1 MEKTSPS
8 QDADRQ
14 QPTAGSSGAGTGLRR
29 RKAIQKW
36 LVRLGGLVLVSAI
49 VLLVLITDAQPTVDE
64 RPAPNG
70 TQVSAARDAIRSLR
84 MKARASGRAQ
94 ISRLTPEHLDGL
106 SALGSHAFRPDRLD
120 IFVFDAKLQIHG
132 SHRLPFDRWL
142 NVSAEVEAGG
152 PTFPI
157 VRLRVGSMSFSP
169 ALSRTLI
176 AFSLSLAR
184 WSGLALPPIDELVT
198 GFRVDGDEV
207 MVALA
212 VPERSGALSRIFELQ
227 SRLDAALVA
236 DAYCRLVAEQSRDPQ
251 KDFAVQVRRAFPAG
265 RVDDATSDANRAA
278 FVALAMLVVD
288 RGAGELAGVDR
299 SAIKRCWT
307 SPTTIELHGRADL
320 AKHWALSAALAAVAG
335 EQVAESMGEWKELA
349 DSSSRKSKFERSA
362 PTGFSFIDISAD
374 RAGLRAAQAA
384 GGLGEAILM
393 ANRLSRASSGD
404 ILPVSL
410 LEKKEG
416 LYAEF
421 TVEYGGIDDPRYAR
435 AIQEIDEILQSEGVS
450 AGLP

>member
-1 MEKTSPS
+1 MKKAAPS
-8 QDADRQ
+8 QEIHRRQ
-14 QPTAGSSGAGTGLRR
+14 RVSSLGAGSGVRR
-29 RKAIQKW
+29 RKVFRKW
-36 LVRLGGLVLVSAI
+36 LLRISGFLLVATI
-49 VLLVLITDAQPTVDE
+49 VLLVLITDARPTADE

-70 TQVSAARDAIRSLR
+70 AQVSAARDAIRSLR
-84 MKARASGRAQ
+84 MNARVSGGAR
-94 ISRLTPEHLDGL
+94 ISRFTPEHLDGL

-152 PTFPI
+152 PNFPI
-157 VRLRVGSMSFSP
+157 VRLRVGSISFSP
-169 ALSRTLI
+169 ALSRILVD
-176 AFSLSLAR
+176 FSLSLAR
-184 WSGLALPPIDELVT
+184 WSGFALPPIDELVT

-207 MVALA
+207 MVAVA
-212 VPERSGALSRIFELQ
+212 VPRRIGALSRIFELQ
-227 SRLDAALVA
+227 SRLDASLVA
-236 DAYCRLVAEQSRDPQ
+236 DAYCQLVAEQSRDPQ

-288 RGAGELAGVDR
+288 RRAGELAGVDR
-299 SAIKRCWT
+299 SAVDRCRI

-320 AKHWALSAALAAVAG
+320 AKHWALSAALVAVAG
-335 EQVAESMGEWKELA
+335 EQVAMSMGEWKELA
-349 DSSSRKSKFERSA
+349 DSSPRKSKFERSA

-384 GGLGEAILM
+384 GGPEEAILM
-393 ANRLSRASSGD
+393 ANRLSRASSRD

-410 LEKKEG
+410 LAKKEG

-421 TVEYGGIDDPRYAR
+421 TIEYGGIEDPRYAR
-435 AIQEIDEILQSEGVS
+435 AILEIDEILQSEGVS